1 MKKLNYVLKLIMS
14 SNKEDL
20 QLAMNIINQSD
31 PFTAYYCYKHLNQ
44 KNIPRNMLNNVTHPW
59 KRLTTV
65 ELHKLATTEEQLQIV
80 KDLYLQSF
88 LSIHEVNSEQVK
100 INLELKLYEQSSQFD
115 IKEREVSA

>member
-44 KNIPRNMLNNVTHPW
+44 KYIPRNMLNNVTHPW
-59 KRLTTV
+59 KRLTTA